1 MKYKVKITKQ
11 PRYDV
16 GGGTKVAKKDAPKIK
31 VDAFG
36 IATDQYG
43 NKYYKPHGSTTY
55 KLDPNQ
61 GGYWSHVAS
70 VNSGWN
76 ESDYKNQEIAKLKEL
91 LPWNNSTS
99 DKYSIWEELGAL
111 GRTPANALNATLSG
125 NYEPFS
131 VSRRRLSDSKFNPNS
146 GKGVALDVFTDPM
159 IFPEIPEFLAKQ
171 SWRGLK
177 YVAPILADHAAL
189 AAKYVGNKAKIAG
202 ELALKYGKKT
212 ADYVVKYAPEL
223 YDKVSRFKYA
233 LNKGQNQIDNQNDE
247 YQKAVL
253 QYSNPQQNPVN
264 YQQDAFAQQ
273 NAQEINQQPSPS
285 NYQQQLQKLQQ
296 LRSFTQQPVTQQSA
310 APQVD
315 PNIVH
320 PSSYRKS
327 GNIVNNPVTKAP
339 NVQQQYSNDDEQ
351 PLQYKG
357 GNRSSLVDLLKYN
370 GIDSSMA
377 AREKLAEDT
386 YGINDYTGTYDQN
399 VKLKSLLEN
408 KKQAGGA
415 QDAQQQIIQAVAQ
428 MLQQG
433 ASPEQVMQ
441 QLMQK
446 GMPKEMTQ
454 QVVQMVMQQMQ
465 GQQQGPQEEQ
475 MEPQMAYGG
484 QMGYGLDLGARRL
497 WMNQDDD
504 KGSEVT
510 DSIEE
515 VPREQA
521 NIEAEGGETALIP
534 YKGDGTYIHK
544 KIKGNRHTEGGVPL
558 NVPEGTFIYSD
569 TKKMKLGGPVLQMFG
584 KSEKSTKKFTPAT
597 LAKQYNI
604 DKYRAILNNPKSDP
618 IVMRTAQLM
627 IQNYEKKLAQLALV
641 QESKKGFPQGIPE
654 VARDYYQ
661 QMQQMQQA
669 EQGGQSVALLNQSQ
683 QQGEQPQAMY
693 GGFRYGGGL
702 DRYQG
707 DVKGSEVRSYN
718 GVDYSPAPTNFNPNL
733 ADDFT
738 ASKPENEGYTYYN
751 KPGAEGVAGT
761 AVPQGIRGRIDPN
774 SWKYAVDKYAPQGA
788 TLEDL
793 KNAGHLS
800 AVNDPNVQAYWQQRY
815 KAKSTGTPAQNY
827 YTRDATQIPALTNP
841 YQNPAV
847 FGNIQPIALPT
858 VVGQPAT
865 NSTKTDDG
873 STSSSKFMGVP
884 YAWNT
889 PDKLGMLNSLINW
902 AGVKRSTPFESTK
915 KLDTAESYY
924 KNDTGALAA
933 NAGQMNAARQ
943 AAAMLAGPAAR
954 HSFNAGEYGA
964 NAANIIGQ
972 YANEN
977 VGIANQAAQQVAAI
991 NNQQMEFDAQ
1001 RAKRLYDA
1009 GVIDE
1014 QQYQNAIR
1022 EARAATLKSY
1032 AQGYTNAS
1040 TLYNLNKT
1048 TADDYIIDPRSGLLR
1063 FNPSGGKENF
1073 MAKQTGAIDINS
1085 LRKAFPKAD
1094 DNTLARIYASMYN
1107 SRSNKRRKSN
1117 QSSNDYGYDDDF
1129 T

>member
-1 MKYKVKITKQ
+1 MKYKVRITKQ
-11 PRYDV
+11 PRY
-16 GGGTKVAKKDAPKIK
+16 
-31 VDAFG
+31 
-36 IATDQYG
+36 
-43 NKYYKPHGSTTY
+43 
-55 KLDPNQ
+55 
-61 GGYWSHVAS
+61 
-70 VNSGWN
+70 
-76 ESDYKNQEIAKLKEL
+76 
-91 LPWNNSTS
+91 
-99 DKYSIWEELGAL
+99 
-111 GRTPANALNATLSG
+111 
-125 NYEPFS
+125 
-131 VSRRRLSDSKFNPNS
+131 
-146 GKGVALDVFTDPM
+146 
-159 IFPEIPEFLAKQ
+159 
-171 SWRGLK
+171 
-177 YVAPILADHAAL
+177 
-189 AAKYVGNKAKIAG
+189 
-202 ELALKYGKKT
+202 
-212 ADYVVKYAPEL
+212 
-223 YDKVSRFKYA
+223 
-233 LNKGQNQIDNQNDE
+233 
-247 YQKAVL
+247 
-253 QYSNPQQNPVN
+253 
-264 YQQDAFAQQ
+264 
-273 NAQEINQQPSPS
+273 
-285 NYQQQLQKLQQ
+285 
-296 LRSFTQQPVTQQSA
+296 
-310 APQVD
+310 
-315 PNIVH
+315 
-320 PSSYRKS
+320 
-327 GNIVNNPVTKAP
+327 
-339 NVQQQYSNDDEQ
+339 
-351 PLQYKG
+351 
-357 GNRSSLVDLLKYN
+357 
-370 GIDSSMA
+370 
-377 AREKLAEDT
+377 
-386 YGINDYTGTYDQN
+386 
-399 VKLKSLLEN
+399 
-408 KKQAGGA
+408 QAGGA
-415 QDAQQQIIQAVAQ
+415 QDAQQQIIQIVKAYAQKSGADPKSILLQLQKMQPEEQQQALLQMAQSVQGGGDEEQATMKRGGRVSHQFQSGGAQQQIMQIIQAFAQ
-428 MLQQG
+428 MQG
-433 ASPEQVMQ
+433 VDPKEVMQ
-441 QLMQK
+441 QL
-446 GMPKEMTQ
+446 
-454 QVVQMVMQQMQ
+454 QQMKPQEQQQAIQQMAQAVQQ
-465 GQQQGPQEEQ
+465 GQQQAQQQGPQEEQ

-534 YKGDGTYIHK
+534 YKEDGTYIHK

-654 VARDYYQ
+654 VAKNYYQ

-669 EQGGQSVALLNQSQ
+669 EQTSAPQNQPQEAQEQQQSQ
-683 QQGEQPQAMY
+683 DVDQDMEQGEQPQAMY

-761 AVPQGIRGRIDPN
+761 AVPQGIRGKINPN

-793 KNAGHLS
+793 KSAGHLS

-815 KAKSTGTPAQNY
+815 KAKSTSTPAQNY

-873 STSSSKFMGVP
+873 STSSSKPMGVP

-902 AGVKRSTPFESTK
+902 AGVKKATPFEPTA
-915 KLDTAESYY
+915 KLDRAETYY
-924 KNDTGALAA
+924 TDPSRALAA
-933 NAGQMNAARQ
+933 NAEQSNAARQ
-943 AAAMLAGPAAR
+943 AAAMFAGPQSR
-954 HSFNAGEYGA
+954 YSFNAGEYGA

-972 YANEN
+972 YATQN
-977 VGIANQAAQQVAAI
+977 VGLGNQAAQQVAAI
-991 NNQQMEFDAQ
+991 NNQQMQFDTQ

-1009 GVIDE
+1009 GVIGE

-1085 LRKAFPKAD
+1085 LRKAFPQAD
-1094 DNTLARIYASMYN
+1094 DNTLAKIYASMYN

-1117 QSSNDYGYDDDF
+1117 QSSNDYGYDDLDA
-1129 T
+1129 

>member
-1 MKYKVKITKQ
+1 MKYKVRITKQ
-11 PRYDV
+11 PRY
-16 GGGTKVAKKDAPKIK
+16 
-31 VDAFG
+31 
-36 IATDQYG
+36 
-43 NKYYKPHGSTTY
+43 
-55 KLDPNQ
+55 
-61 GGYWSHVAS
+61 
-70 VNSGWN
+70 
-76 ESDYKNQEIAKLKEL
+76 
-91 LPWNNSTS
+91 
-99 DKYSIWEELGAL
+99 
-111 GRTPANALNATLSG
+111 
-125 NYEPFS
+125 
-131 VSRRRLSDSKFNPNS
+131 
-146 GKGVALDVFTDPM
+146 
-159 IFPEIPEFLAKQ
+159 
-171 SWRGLK
+171 
-177 YVAPILADHAAL
+177 
-189 AAKYVGNKAKIAG
+189 
-202 ELALKYGKKT
+202 
-212 ADYVVKYAPEL
+212 
-223 YDKVSRFKYA
+223 
-233 LNKGQNQIDNQNDE
+233 
-247 YQKAVL
+247 
-253 QYSNPQQNPVN
+253 
-264 YQQDAFAQQ
+264 
-273 NAQEINQQPSPS
+273 
-285 NYQQQLQKLQQ
+285 
-296 LRSFTQQPVTQQSA
+296 
-310 APQVD
+310 
-315 PNIVH
+315 
-320 PSSYRKS
+320 
-327 GNIVNNPVTKAP
+327 
-339 NVQQQYSNDDEQ
+339 
-351 PLQYKG
+351 
-357 GNRSSLVDLLKYN
+357 
-370 GIDSSMA
+370 
-377 AREKLAEDT
+377 
-386 YGINDYTGTYDQN
+386 
-399 VKLKSLLEN
+399 
-408 KKQAGGA
+408 QAGGA
-415 QDAQQQIIQAVAQ
+415 QDAQQQIIQIVKAYAQKSGADPKSILLQLQKMQPEEQQQALQQMAQSVQGGGDEGQTTMKHGGRFPHQFQSGGAQQQIMQIIQAFAQ
-428 MLQQG
+428 MQG
-433 ASPEQVMQ
+433 VDPKEVMQ
-441 QLMQK
+441 QL
-446 GMPKEMTQ
+446 
-454 QVVQMVMQQMQ
+454 QQMKPQEQQQAIQQMMQAVQQ
-465 GQQQGPQEEQ
+465 GQQQAQQQGPQEEQ

-534 YKGDGTYIHK
+534 YEKDGTYIHK

-604 DKYRAILNNPKSDP
+604 DKYKAILDDPKSDP
-618 IVMRTAQLM
+618 IKKRTAELM
-627 IQNYEKKLAQLALV
+627 LQNFQKKLSQLALV

-661 QMQQMQQA
+661 QMQQA
-669 EQGGQSVALLNQSQ
+669 EQAKQTSAPQNQIQQPQEAQEQQQGQDVDQDTE
-683 QQGEQPQAMY
+683 QGEQPQAMY

-761 AVPQGIRGRIDPN
+761 AVPQGIRGKINPN

-793 KNAGHLS
+793 KSAGHLS

-815 KAKSTGTPAQNY
+815 KAKSTSTPAQNY

-873 STSSSKFMGVP
+873 STSSSKPMGVP

-902 AGVKRSTPFESTK
+902 AGVKKATPFEPTA
-915 KLDTAESYY
+915 KLDRAETYY
-924 KNDTGALAA
+924 TDPSRALAA
-933 NAGQMNAARQ
+933 NAEQMNAARQ
-943 AAAMLAGPAAR
+943 AAAMFAGPQSR
-954 HSFNAGEYGA
+954 YSFNAGEYGA

-972 YANEN
+972 YATQN
-977 VGIANQAAQQVAAI
+977 VGLGNQAAQQVAAI
-991 NNQQMEFDAQ
+991 NNQQMQFDTQ

-1009 GVIDE
+1009 GVIGE

-1048 TADDYIIDPRSGLLR
+1048 TADDYIIDPRSGLLK
-1063 FNPSGGKENF
+1063 FNPSGGRENF
-1073 MAKQTGAIDINS
+1073 MAKQTGAIDIDS

-1107 SRSNKRRKSN
+1107 GRSNKRRKFN
-1117 QSSNDYGYDDDF
+1117 QYSNDYGYDDDL